1 MSPEI
6 SDQRPGLQKFF
17 DNVWLLLILGV
28 LIPTV
33 SFTLWGWVELL
44 LVQPAK
50 LP

>member
-1 MSPEI
+1 MNPEEP
-6 SDQRPGLQKFF
+6 DQRPGLQKFF

-33 SFTLWGWVELL
+33 SYTLWGWVELL
-44 LVQPAK
+44 LVPAAK

>member
-1 MSPEI
+1 M
-6 SDQRPGLQKFF
+6 QKFF

-33 SFTLWGWVELL
+33 SYTLWGWLELL

>member
-1 MSPEI
+1 LSPEI
-6 SDQRPGLQKFF
+6 SDQRPALQKFF

-28 LIPTV
+28 LIPTL
-33 SFTLWGWVELL
+33 SFTVWGWIELL